1 MGEATAIGREATV
14 SDLNVIQGTLHML
27 VLRALAGESR
37 HGYQIAR
44 WIRQRTAGEL
54 EIEEGALYPAL
65 HRLSRRGWVTS
76 EWGTSEN
83 NRRAKYYRLTAKG
96 RRQLREETEQWRRY
110 AAAVGAV
117 LAEEEA

>member
-1 MGEATAIGREATV
+1 MNGSRPV
-14 SDLNVIQGTLHML
+14 SDLDLIQGTLHVL

-44 WIRQRTAGEL
+44 WVGDRTSGDL
-54 EIEEGALYPAL
+54 QIEEGALYPAL

-83 NRRAKYYRLTAKG
+83 NRRAKFYRLTPKG
-96 RRQLREETEQWRRY
+96 RRQLEKERDRWRRY
-110 AAAVGAV
+110 AAAMRAA
-117 LAEEEA
+117 LAEDEG